1 MNSPLNLLVVDGK
14 TITKTAS
21 LPQTA
26 KGQPVHIKA
35 IDGGKYLLSSGENQT
50 APDHIVVKRV
60 GKDLQIFTQDGDD
73 TPEIIIDGFY
83 DHQGELSGMTADGT
97 YHTYVNQDGS
107 DRDAFLLLDD
117 SGASILVLGS
127 ESTGGLEGLVAAG
140 GLTSGMIALGAL
152 AALAALT
159 GIAIAAH
166 NGGGHHDDNN
176 KSDSPAPMPHGSIAE
191 DHVGAVQGKI
201 AQNGVTDDSM
211 PVLSGS
217 ATSGSTVNIY
227 DHGKLIGSAV
237 AGTSGSWEFKP
248 VTALTEGPHSISFS
262 EITAG
267 GIESPQTAPLNFT
280 VDTTPPAEADVISLA
295 DGKGQDLT
303 HGGLTNDGDVRM
315 SGGGA
320 TPGDVVKLYDGDK
333 PIGSAIVDK
342 DGNWTVPGTIV
353 GDGKHDLS
361 VGITDPAGNE
371 SARSLPIPVDL
382 DTTAPA
388 APAPTL
394 TDGNGLDLTHGGLT
408 NNGDMDMSGTGG
420 TPGDIVKL
428 YDGDKLVGSTTVDKD
443 GNWTIPDALIGDGK
457 HDLSAS
463 YTDPA
468 GNESAKS
475 APITV
480 DLDTTPPATPTPTL
494 EDGNHLDLTHGGA
507 TNNGSLE
514 MSGSGGTEGDIVKLY
529 DGDTLIGTDVVGPDG
544 SWTVTGPISG
554 DGIHPISASLTD
566 PAGNES
572 AKSAPIA
579 VDLDTVAPAS
589 PTPHLED
596 GNGLDLTTGGLTNN
610 GNLEMSGSGGTKG
623 DIVKLYDGATLI
635 GSAVVGDGGVW
646 TVPGAIGGDGTH
658 PISASFTD
666 PAGNESLKS
675 APIAVDLDTIAPS
688 VPATPTLEDGNA
700 KDLTAGG
707 LTNNGNLD
715 MSGTGGTEGEI
726 VKLYDGNTLIGS
738 AIVGPGGVWDVTGPI
753 TGDGT
758 HPISASYTDKAGNES
773 AKSAPIAVDL
783 DTTAPAAPTPTLED
797 GNDKD
802 LTAGGATN
810 NGNMEMSGSGGVEG
824 DIVKL
829 YDGSTLIG
837 SNIVG
842 PGGAWTV
849 TGPITGDGTHPISAS
864 FTDPAGNESAKSTPI
879 AVDLD
884 TVAPVKPVIVSAD
897 DTTGTVTDPLHSG
910 DWTDEKQ
917 PLLSGTSGEEGLRVE
932 LRDQSGT
939 LIGTAITGP
948 GGSWSV
954 SPDLAL
960 ANGDYNFTVRL
971 IDDAGNSTD
980 SDPFELHIDD
990 TVPTAPTITDLDD
1003 NVGLDTGSLLSG
1015 AITDDTMPTLN
1026 GSGPANGQVVLM
1038 NNGSPIATVDVDPSG
1053 NWNWTP
1059 TADMAYGNYEITA
1072 QPISQ
1077 AGVTGPV
1084 SIEFDFKLAETVLDP
1099 FSSYAEGSTVASGT
1113 HMNGYTLTYT
1123 GNPNLKVG
1131 SITWLP
1137 AAGKVLQLN
1146 APSLSMTMELNL
1158 DSPAYNFSIE
1168 TAGIDAA
1175 SGTAWLN
1182 FYDTNNNLLGTQ
1194 PLPGRGVAATTSYT
1208 APDGSLIG
1216 RVEIVAL
1223 NESSGFI
1230 VDNIQYSKAN
1240 AADITVV
1247 HSAGI
1252 SSVTDDSASS
1262 DAGHGIM
1269 AVSSVTD
1276 EHSDAPQPQ
1285 RADEHHDQQSSIN
1298 GQPLNT
1304 LVIDEAE
1311 QPINLSNITHQ
1322 QPEVDVIDITAKGDT
1337 TLNLNVNDV
1346 LAMGSEDLFLNT
1358 GSTQLMIKGD
1368 AGDTVNLETVNGDK
1382 SPEQWNAQGEV
1393 TMDGTTYNVY
1403 QNSDHEV
1410 DVLIQQGVQVHQ
1422 Q

>member
-1 MNSPLNLLVVDGK
+1 MNSPLHLLVVDGK

-21 LPQTA
+21 LPQAA

-60 GKDLQIFTQDGDD
+60 GKDLQVFTQDGDD
-73 TPEIIIDGFY
+73 TPEIIIEGFY

-117 SGASILVLGS
+117 SGASTLILGS
-127 ESTGGLEGLVAAG
+127 DSTAGLEGLAAAAG
-140 GLTSGMIALGAL
+140 LSNGMIALGAL

-159 GIAIAAH
+159 GIALAANNH
-166 NGGGHHDDNN
+166 GGGHHENGNHAPAAPGAITATDNV
-176 KSDSPAPMPHGSIAE
+176 GS
-191 DHVGAVQGKI
+191 VQGKI
-201 AQNGVTDDSM
+201 PANGSTDDSH
-211 PVLSGS
+211 PVFAGNG
-217 ATSGSTVNIY
+217 TPGSTVNVY
-227 DHGKLIGSAV
+227 DNGKLIGSAHV
-237 AGTSGSWEFKP
+237 ASNGSWEFKP
-248 VTALTEGPHSISFS
+248 VSALAEGPHSVSFSQVNAEGVEGEKTAPISFS
-262 EITAG
+262 VDL
-267 GIESPQTAPLNFT
+267 TAPSTGDDL
-280 VDTTPPAEADVISLA
+280 SLA

-303 HGGLTNDGDVRM
+303 HGGMTNDGDVRM

-320 TPGDVVKLYDGDK
+320 TPGDVVKLYDGDN
-333 PIGSAIVDK
+333 PIGSAVVDK

-394 TDGNGLDLTHGGLT
+394 TDGNGTDLTHGGLT

-443 GNWTIPDALIGDGK
+443 GNWTIPDALIGDGT

-475 APITV
+475 APIAV
-480 DLDTTPPATPTPTL
+480 DLDTTAPAAPTPHL
-494 EDGNHLDLTHGGA
+494 EDGNHLDLTAGGP

-514 MSGSGGTEGDIVKLY
+514 MSGSGGTKGDIVKLY
-529 DGDTLIGTDVVGPDG
+529 DGNTLIGSAVVGDG
-544 SWTVTGPISG
+544 GIWTVPGAIAG
-554 DGIHPISASLTD
+554 DGIHPISASFTD

-579 VDLDTVAPAS
+579 VDLDTVAPAAPA
-589 PTPHLED
+589 PTLED
-596 GNGLDLTTGGLTNN
+596 GNGLDLTHGGLTNN

-646 TVPGAIGGDGTH
+646 TVPGAIGGEGTH

-688 VPATPTLEDGNA
+688 APATPTLEDGNA

-753 TGDGT
+753 SGDGT

-810 NGNMEMSGSGGVEG
+810 NGNMEMSGSGGIEG

-837 SNIVG
+837 SGIVG

-990 TVPTAPTITDLDD
+990 SVPAAPTITDLED
-1003 NVGLDTGSLLSG
+1003 NVGLVTGSLVSG
-1015 AITDDTMPTLN
+1015 SITDDTTPTLN
-1026 GSGPANGQVVLM
+1026 GTGPANGQVVLM
-1038 NNGSPIATVDVDPSG
+1038 NNGTPVATVDVDGSG
-1053 NWNWTP
+1053 NWSWTP
-1059 TADMAYGNYEITA
+1059 TADMAYDNYAFTA

-1077 AGVTGPV
+1077 AGVVGAA
-1084 SIEFDFKLAETVLDP
+1084 SSEFDFKLAATVFDP
-1099 FSSYAEGSTVASGT
+1099 FTSYTEGSTVASGT
-1113 HMNGYTLTYT
+1113 HMNGYTISYT
-1123 GNPNLKVG
+1123 GNPTVTVG
-1131 SITWLP
+1131 AVAWYP
-1137 AAGKVLQLN
+1137 AGGKVLQLI
-1146 APSLSMTMELNL
+1146 ASSLNMTMELNL

-1168 TAGIDAA
+1168 TAGVNVA
-1175 SGTAWLN
+1175 GTAWLN
-1182 FYDTNNNLLGTQ
+1182 FYDTNNTLIGTLQ
-1194 PLPGRGVAATTSYT
+1194 LATGAISTNSYT

-1216 RVEIVAL
+1216 RVEIVAV
-1223 NESSGFI
+1223 NEASGFI

-1240 AADITVV
+1240 AADIAAA

-1252 SSVTDDSASS
+1252 SSVADESASH
-1262 DAGHGIM
+1262 DAEHGIM
-1269 AVSSVTD
+1269 AVSSVTE
-1276 EHSDAPQPQ
+1276 EHHDAAQQPQ
-1285 RADEHHDQQSSIN
+1285 SAVEHHDQQNSIH

-1304 LVIDEAE
+1304 LVIDQAD
-1311 QPINLSNITHQ
+1311 QPINLSNIVHQ

-1346 LAMGSEDLFLNT
+1346 LAMGSEDLFLNN
-1358 GSTQLMIKGD
+1358 GSTQLMVKGD
-1368 AGDTVNLETVNGDK
+1368 SGDSVNLESVNGDK
-1382 SPEQWNAQGEV
+1382 SPDQWNAQGEV